1 MLDMEPKFTKYKK
14 LIELQLE
21 ELTADNELGQSA
33 QKTVELDQQSVGRL
47 SRMDAQSQA
56 MAQAQQRRRDVLKGS
71 LQAAL
76 QRLKEEEFGY
86 CLECGDEIAEARLL
100 ANPAVLKCMSCL
112 ES

>member
-1 MLDMEPKFTKYKK
+1 MEPKFTKYKK

-21 ELTADNELGQSA
+21 ELTAGNALGQSA

-47 SRMDAQSQA
+47 SRMDALQSQA
-56 MAQAQQRRRDVLKGS
+56 MAQAQQRRRDVFKGS

-86 CLECGDEIAEARLL
+86 CLECGDEIEEARLL
-100 ANPAVLKCMSCL
+100 ANPAVVKCMGCL